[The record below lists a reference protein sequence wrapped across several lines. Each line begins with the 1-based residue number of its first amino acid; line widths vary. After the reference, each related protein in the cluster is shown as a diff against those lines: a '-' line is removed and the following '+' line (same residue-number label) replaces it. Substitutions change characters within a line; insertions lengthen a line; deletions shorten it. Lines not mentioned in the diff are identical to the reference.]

1 MADQEFELTTKLRI
15 RAAAADDAKALELY
29 CFTGRTT
36 EEIDQELQEDLAR
49 TQKGEVYR
57 IVAEASG
64 HAIGNI
70 RLERQ
75 PHNSEIGEVGQ
86 LAVSAPFRQFAVAD
100 KLIEFTEQVAAENGI
115 ATLQIELSPSEE
127 PIINAYKAWGFDE
140 RPVITLQKVVGASSA
155 AIDLN
160 EEANTDEAPSSEDD
174 LELQEGAA
182 GADGDLEGSNEDSED
197 SDDEGGQQELL

>member
-57 IVAEASG
+57 IVAESSG
-64 HAIGNI
+64 QAIGNI
-70 RLERQ
+70 RLER
-75 PHNSEIGEVGQ
+75 HALNSEIGEVGQ

-100 KLIEFTEQVAAENGI
+100 RLIDFAEQVAAVNGI
-115 ATLQIELSPSEE
+115 TTLQIELAPSEE
-127 PIINAYKAWGFDE
+127 AIINAYKNWGFDE
-140 RPVITLQKVVGASSA
+140 RPVVTLQKTVGASSTA
-155 AIDLN
+155 GDTD
-160 EEANTDEAPSSEDD
+160 EEAATDEAPSSEEN
-174 LELQEGAA
+174 LELE
-182 GADGDLEGSNEDSED
+182 ESTED

>member
-36 EEIDQELQEDLAR
+36 EEINQELQEDLAR

-100 KLIEFTEQVAAENGI
+100 KLIESTEQVAAENGI
-115 ATLQIELSPSEE
+115 TTLQIELSPSEE

-140 RPVITLQKVVGASSA
+140 RPVVTLQKAVGASST
-155 AIDLN
+155 AINLD

-174 LELQEGAA
+174 LELEEGAA
-182 GADGDLEGSNEDSED
+182 GSYGDLEGSDDDSED

>member
-57 IVAEASG
+57 IVAESSG
-64 HAIGNI
+64 QAIGNI
-70 RLERQ
+70 RLER
-75 PHNSEIGEVGQ
+75 HALNSEIGEVGQ

-100 KLIEFTEQVAAENGI
+100 KLIDFAERVAAENGI
-115 ATLQIELSPSEE
+115 TTLQIELAPSEE
-127 PIINAYKAWGFDE
+127 AIINAYKNWGFDE
-140 RPVITLQKVVGASSA
+140 RPVVTLQKMVGASSTA
-155 AIDLN
+155 SDTD
-160 EEANTDEAPSSEDD
+160 EEAATDEAPSSEED
-174 LELQEGAA
+174 LELEASTE
-182 GADGDLEGSNEDSED
+182 DPDNDSED
-197 SDDEGGQQELL
+197 STAEGGQQKLL

>member
-36 EEIDQELQEDLAR
+36 EEIDQELQDDLAR

-70 RLERQ
+70 RLERH
-75 PHNSEIGEVGQ
+75 PLNSEIGEVGQ

-100 KLIEFTEQVAAENGI
+100 RLIESAEQVAAENGI
-115 ATLQIELSPSEE
+115 ATLQIELSSSEE
-127 PIINAYKAWGFDE
+127 AIINAYKAWGFDE
-140 RPVITLQKVVGASSA
+140 LPVVTLQKAVGASSGA
-155 AIDLN
+155 SDPN
-160 EEANTDEAPSSEDD
+160 EEASTVETSSSEAASEEG
-174 LELQEGAA
+174 LELE
-182 GADGDLEGSNEDSED
+182 EGSDDSED
-197 SDDEGGQQELL
+197 GEGGQQELL